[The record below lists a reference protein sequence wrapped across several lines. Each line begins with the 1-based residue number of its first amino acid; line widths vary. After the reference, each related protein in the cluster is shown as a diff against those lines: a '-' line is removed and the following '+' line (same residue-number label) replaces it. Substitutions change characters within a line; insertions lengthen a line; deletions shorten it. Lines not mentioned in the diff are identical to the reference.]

1 MEAIQDSMGASLVVL
16 ELICI
21 FLFHLAI
28 ETVHA
33 EQMTS
38 LVSCGFFFPAQKISL
53 RAVVSLHGRTLYNTP
68 QSFVADEQTL
78 LTAGSI

>member
-1 MEAIQDSMGASLVVL
+1 MGEVCYRLARQTVEAIQDSMGASLVVL

-21 FLFHLAI
+21 LLFHLTI

-38 LVSCGFFFPAQKISL
+38 LVSCGFFLFSCTENFPACSC
-53 RAVVSLHGRTLYNTP
+53 
-68 QSFVADEQTL
+68 
-78 LTAGSI
+78 